1 MRKQLGVITSLL
13 FLCATA
19 FLGTANAAGYNSYSS
34 GNGYEY
40 SGDEQSSY
48 GQAYNYAPVSY
59 GQEVPVYRQG
69 MPVSHPSAYGQPR
82 GYSCE
87 APRPACPAP
96 QSACPTV
103 CPQPCKPVCQ
113 PCKPVC
119 TPPQPACCVEPL
131 CKIPTPCR
139 HGNQNKL
146 CCRDGI
152 TISARNPKM
161 CMLGEQ
167 YPLEFDIQA
176 CDDVCDVVVTAH
188 LPEGVSYVRS
198 VPEGKV
204 DGRKVKWEIG
214 PMEKGQCIPAKVWV
228 KCECEG
234 ELCACFCATATPV
247 RFCSL
252 LCAKPILTCNKCG
265 PLEVCPGDPINYT
278 ITVTNRGSCA
288 AEDVVVTD
296 NVPEGLEHSSC
307 LRTLCYKL
315 GTLEPCQTKKINVCF
330 TAVKR
335 GQVCNTAV
343 VTACNAD
350 TVSCQWCTNVCKEC
364 IEISKVGPKEV
375 AIGKNADYQITVVNP
390 GDKPLTEV
398 VVTDCAPSS
407 TSIVSANGATVRG
420 NQAVWRVKEIK
431 PGEKV
436 NFPITLTTCTPG
448 CWTNRV
454 SVTNCQNC
462 TACAEFTT
470 RWRGRPALNMC
481 ITDTEDPIC
490 IGESTTY
497 CITVTNQGSEADSN
511 VNVVVRFPNGIT
523 PTGAFGDVNGTV
535 SGQTVTFAPVANLAP
550 RQTLKLRIDARAK
563 ESGDARVIAEV
574 SSDSIKT
581 PIVQQE
587 STIVN

>member
-19 FLGTANAAGYNSYSS
+19 FLGTANCSSY
-34 GNGYEY
+34 NGYGSGYEN
-40 SGDEQSSY
+40 SGDEQSY
-48 GQAYNYAPVSY
+48 VPAYDRSYAPGVEY
-59 GQEVPVYRQG
+59 QVGPVYGPTGR
-69 MPVSHPSAYGQPR
+69 PVSNAQAYGQPR
-82 GYSCE
+82 RPSCE
-87 APRPACPAP
+87 APRSACPQPACPP
-96 QSACPTV
+96 Q
-103 CPQPCKPVCQ
+103 CKPVCPQ

-119 TPPQPACCVEPL
+119 TPPQPACCEEPL

-139 HGNQNKL
+139 HSNQNKL
-146 CCRDGI
+146 CCLDGI
-152 TISARNPKM
+152 TVSARSPKM

-176 CDDVCDVVVTAH
+176 CDDVCNVVVTAH
-188 LPEGVSYVRS
+188 LPEGASFVRS
-198 VPEGKV
+198 VPEAKV
-204 DGRKVKWEIG
+204 DGRKLVWEIG
-214 PMEKGQCIPAKVWV
+214 SMEKGQCIPAKVWV

-252 LCAKPILTCNKCG
+252 LCAKPILTCHKCG
-265 PLEVCPGDPINYT
+265 PEEVCPGDPVNYT

-296 NVPEGLEHSSC
+296 NVPDGLEHSSC
-307 LRTLCYKL
+307 LRTLCFKL
-315 GTLEPCQTKKINVCF
+315 GTLEPCQTKKINLCF

-335 GQVCNTAV
+335 GKVCNTAV

-375 AIGKNADYQITVVNP
+375 PIGKNADYQITVVNP

-407 TSIVSANGATVRG
+407 TSIVAANGATIRG

-431 PGEKV
+431 PGEKI

-511 VNVVVRFPNGIT
+511 VAVVVRFPNEIT
-523 PTGAFGDVNGTV
+523 PTGVAGDTQGTI
-535 SGQTVTFAPVANLAP
+535 SGQTVTFAPLANFAP